1 MKLNFTFENIKATAL
16 EKELLRNKLSALVK
30 YAQCLKR
37 KQEVVLGR
45 VFVKKMADVDGAGL
59 LLSLNLSVPH
69 ATCHAEVIADSLPH
83 ALDRLVPKIKRQ
95 LSRYKAK
102 RVEAKIRSGMRMTIR
117 KFSDSLTPE
126 LVF

>member
-16 EKELLRNKLSALVK
+16 EKELLRNKLSSLVK

-37 KQEVVLGR
+37 KEEVVLGR
-45 VFVKKMADVDGAGL
+45 VFAKKMVNSDGAGF
-59 LLSLNLSVPH
+59 LLSLTLAVPH
-69 ATCHAEVIADSLPH
+69 ATCHAEVIADSLPS
-83 ALDRLVPKIKRQ
+83 ALDRLISKIKRQ

-126 LVF
+126 LAY